1 MTVMDRVGILVA
13 LAIVA
18 IAVSYTVISDFSTFN
33 SDIEQVSQP
42 VKDLQNI
49 PQKITEAKKTIP
61 LIVNEAE
68 EKVAQTSKML
78 TQQTQKQLESVKETV
93 SSKLPSKIVKIP
105 QGTSVPGCEEDGL
118 CYDPPSLVIFVGG
131 EVLWRNDDTS
141 VHTVTSGSTHSG
153 PDKTF
158 DSGLIKSGDTFS
170 YTFDVAGEYSYF
182 CMIHPWAKGSVTV
195 K

>member
-118 CYDPPSLVIFVGG
+118 CYDPPSL
-131 EVLWRNDDTS
+131 
-141 VHTVTSGSTHSG
+141 
-153 PDKTF
+153 
-158 DSGLIKSGDTFS
+158 
-170 YTFDVAGEYSYF
+170 
-182 CMIHPWAKGSVTV
+182 
-195 K
+195 